1 MFLLLETSMSVNLCL
16 YVFIIGNQASK
27 DLVTVQRTTTVK
39 NAECAAYHQR
49 HPRVT
54 TLHPQAIVTA
64 TEMIWIRTEQI
75 WARTSTYTS
84 RTLKRRNAT
93 TVTALQIRT
102 ATNLNRSQSRT
113 SPATK
118 AVPPVSDHFHLASPF
133 SRLILHVATKNK
145 SCKMRT
151 TIVFPAAFF
160 VSPSASASTFLI
172 FKM

>member
-64 TEMIWIRTEQI
+64 TEMIWIRTEAR
-75 WARTSTYTS
+75 ARTSTYTS
-84 RTLKRRNAT
+84 RTLKRRIAR

-102 ATNLNRSQSRT
+102 ATKLNRSQSRT